1 MIRIVSNTK
10 ENFECHLHLFSLDS
24 QPYIFQITGPNI
36 TQAILERK
44 ATRKKR
50 KTEIEHLNGPN
61 CGCDANNKFN
71 SI

>member
-1 MIRIVSNTK
+1 MIFIISNHKDKNGCSIYLHRITT
-10 ENFECHLHLFSLDS
+10 LH
-24 QPYIFQITGPNI
+24 IFQITGPNI

-50 KTEIEHLNGPN
+50 KTEIEKLNGPKS
-61 CGCDANNKFN
+61 GCDANNRFN

>member
-1 MIRIVSNTK
+1 MIFIISNHKNGCSVYLHKITK
-10 ENFECHLHLFSLDS
+10 LH
-24 QPYIFQITGPNI
+24 IFQITGPNI

-50 KTEIEHLNGPN
+50 KTEIEKLNGPKS
-61 CGCDANNKFN
+61 GCDANNRFN